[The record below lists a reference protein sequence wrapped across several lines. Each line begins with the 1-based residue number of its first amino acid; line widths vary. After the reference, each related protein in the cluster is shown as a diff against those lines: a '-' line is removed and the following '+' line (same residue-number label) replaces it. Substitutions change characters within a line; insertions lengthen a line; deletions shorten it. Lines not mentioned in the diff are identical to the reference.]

1 MGTEIKNNLDG
12 NIIILFIS
20 ESTYCEHAINQKL
33 KLYQKKMS
41 NNEAMIKKSSILCSM
56 FFSILLFVKTID
68 QIVQS

>member
-1 MGTEIKNNLDG
+1 MGTEIKIILYG

-33 KLYQKKMS
+33 KLYQKMS

>member
-1 MGTEIKNNLDG
+1 MGTEIKIILYG

-33 KLYQKKMS
+33 KLYQKKCQTM
-41 NNEAMIKKSSILCSM
+41 NILCSM
-56 FFSILLFVKTID
+56 FFSILLFVKTVD

>member
-1 MGTEIKNNLDG
+1 MGTEIKIILYG

-41 NNEAMIKKSSILCSM
+41 NNEYSM